1 MTDEQ
6 NAQAVVPQ
14 PAAKPATAEPTD
26 PSAVA
31 AALMADQDGP
41 YWNPDHRQHRAT
53 VDKVGELLTAVHGDG
68 SAILEDGSTSSFH
81 DVVGEALAPPATPEG
96 YDWHVELAEGQ
107 EYDTEADAAARDW
120 FHSADIPNAEAQS
133 LVNQYQTVVRL
144 DEDQREAMKG
154 ATLNSLHRSWGANFD
169 DNLAS
174 VKAVAQSAGPE
185 FIEMLENTGMG
196 NSHQL
201 FQTLLRVA
209 KQREFKK

>member
-1 MTDEQ
+1 
-6 NAQAVVPQ
+6 
-14 PAAKPATAEPTD
+14 
-26 PSAVA
+26 
-31 AALMADQDGP
+31 
-41 YWNPDHRQHRAT
+41 
-53 VDKVGELLTAVHGDG
+53 
-68 SAILEDGSTSSFH
+68 
-81 DVVGEALAPPATPEG
+81 
-96 YDWHVELAEGQ
+96 
-107 EYDTEADAAARDW
+107 
-120 FHSADIPNAEAQS
+120 
-133 LVNQYQTVVRL
+133 VNQYQTVVRL